1 MEMETKQILDFILSV
16 DNVWIYLVVFFFAYI
31 ENVFPPSP
39 SDVIVVFC
47 ASLVGLGKTDFML
60 TLISA
65 VFGSTLGFATM
76 YFIGDKFG
84 DEIIEKGKIK
94 FIKPEEIR
102 KVEVLFSKYGYFL
115 IVVNRFLAG
124 TRAFVAF
131 FAGLGEYDLKKSIL
145 LSFISASL
153 WYLILVTGGKILGEN
168 WHLMADVISGYSKV
182 ITAVLTIA
190 LFIFI
195 VKKFLKS
202 KRGKS

>member
-1 MEMETKQILDFILSV
+1 METKQILEFILSI
-16 DNVWIYLVVFFFAYI
+16 DNIWIYLVVFFFAYI

-47 ASLVGLGKTDFML
+47 ASLSGIGKTDFTL
-60 TLISA
+60 TLVSA
-65 VFGSTLGFATM
+65 VLGSTFGFVTM

-94 FIKPEEIR
+94 FINPENVK
-102 KVEVLFSKYGYFL
+102 KVEVLFSKYGYLL
-115 IVVNRFLAG
+115 IVMNRFLAG

-153 WYLILVTGGKILGEN
+153 WYLILVTGGKILGKN
-168 WHLMADVISGYSKV
+168 WHLIADVISSYSKIVTAILTLAV
-182 ITAVLTIA
+182 IV
-190 LFIFI
+190 F
-195 VKKFLKS
+195 VLKS
-202 KRGKS
+202 FIKSKKGKP

>member
-1 MEMETKQILDFILSV
+1 METKQILDFILSI
-16 DNVWIYLVVFFFAYI
+16 DNIWIYLAIFFFAYI
-31 ENVFPPSP
+31 ENIFPPSP

-47 ASLVGLGKTDFML
+47 ASLSGLGKTDFTL

-65 VFGSTLGFATM
+65 VLGSTLGFITM

-94 FIKPEEIR
+94 FINPENVK

-115 IVVNRFLAG
+115 IVINRFLAG

-153 WYLILVTGGKILGEN
+153 WYLILVTSGKILGEN
-168 WHLMADVISGYSKV
+168 WHLIADVISGYSKV
-182 ITAVLTIA
+182 VTAILTLVVIVFVLRS
-190 LFIFI
+190 
-195 VKKFLKS
+195 FLKS
-202 KRGKS
+202 KKRKP

>member
-1 MEMETKQILDFILSV
+1 METKQILEFILSI
-16 DNVWIYLVVFFFAYI
+16 DNLWIYLVVFFFAYI

-47 ASLVGLGKTDFML
+47 ASLSGLGKTDFTL

-65 VFGSTLGFATM
+65 VFGSTLGFTTM

-94 FIKPEEIR
+94 FIKPDEIK
-102 KVEVLFSKYGYFL
+102 KVEILFSKYGYLL

-168 WHLMADVISGYSKV
+168 WHLIADVISGYSKV
-182 ITAVLTIA
+182 VTVILTLGLIIWVLRKI
-190 LFIFI
+190 LRN
-195 VKKFLKS
+195 KK
-202 KRGKS
+202 GKS